1 MRGEGSGSDAS
12 TQISHAAHS
21 GGHGKAEGWMGL
33 EQFPERAS
41 AKDEKFGPARAV
53 VWGEGSGTDGPDD
66 VDKHFFGGR
75 SE

>member
-1 MRGEGSGSDAS
+1 
-12 TQISHAAHS
+12 
-21 GGHGKAEGWMGL
+21 MGL